1 MAWPRPHQVRA
12 IDNLQLRK
20 RDMIKLLASKV
31 STSDGTEMKEDDD
44 SEDDD
49 EFDKDKLSHKPS
61 AILNQDWQRILD
73 AISEVSEDQ
82 DLAKLTHPVLNIF
95 VFKRRPDGE
104 VITRY
109 FQDGAM
115 PFSDNLRLRAAMFN
129 HHMPWSYKSLFE
141 GYGLDQESTPVEVI
155 NSVLNL

>member
-1 MAWPRPHQVRA
+1 
-12 IDNLQLRK
+12 
-20 RDMIKLLASKV
+20 MIFFWNICL
-31 STSDGTEMKEDDD
+31 E
-44 SEDDD
+44 
-49 EFDKDKLSHKPS
+49 
-61 AILNQDWQRILD
+61 ILENKI
-73 AISEVSEDQ
+73 
-82 DLAKLTHPVLNIF
+82 IF
-95 VFKRRPDGE
+95 IYSRF
-104 VITRY
+104 RY

>member
-1 MAWPRPHQVRA
+1 
-12 IDNLQLRK
+12 
-20 RDMIKLLASKV
+20 
-31 STSDGTEMKEDDD
+31 MKEDDD

-61 AILNQDWQRILD
+61 AILNQDWQRIHD

-82 DLAKLTHPVLNIF
+82 DLAKLTHPALNIF

-109 FQDGAM
+109 VVRKKIDFYRNPSSNMIFHNMIFHSMIFFGM
-115 PFSDNLRLRAAMFN
+115 YIFL
-129 HHMPWSYKSLFE
+129 
-141 GYGLDQESTPVEVI
+141 I
-155 NSVLNL
+155 NKILHNRIFG

>member
-1 MAWPRPHQVRA
+1 
-12 IDNLQLRK
+12 
-20 RDMIKLLASKV
+20 
-31 STSDGTEMKEDDD
+31 MKEDDD

-61 AILNQDWQRILD
+61 AILNQDWQRIHD

-82 DLAKLTHPVLNIF
+82 DLAKLTHPALNIF

-109 FQDGAM
+109 VVRKKIDFYRNPSSNMIFHA
-115 PFSDNLRLRAAMFN
+115 
-129 HHMPWSYKSLFE
+129 
-141 GYGLDQESTPVEVI
+141 
-155 NSVLNL
+155 